1 MFAFLLNS
9 DQMIVKVINILKNT
23 GHFTRLKPGN
33 ILAKCYGV
41 GIIAWMQVEIRKKQK
56 KNVSKFHLIKE
67 YNY

>member
-41 GIIAWMQVEIRKKQK
+41 GIIA
-56 KNVSKFHLIKE
+56 
-67 YNY
+67 